1 MKKLSMVILIGA
13 FCSSLAIAADK
24 TPAPPAAGDAT
35 PVGKPTEKGAGDTYL
50 ANEFWAKNAKDG
62 FLSKEDA
69 LKFKGA
75 DGKSVDMQKLDV
87 DNDGRISQRE
97 WAAYHESAGAAG
109 IGAGANSKTDK

>member
-1 MKKLSMVILIGA
+1 MEHRPRRLREIQRPLESQPKRVPEILI
-13 FCSSLAIAADK
+13 S
-24 TPAPPAAGDAT
+24 
-35 PVGKPTEKGAGDTYL
+35 PTSFGP
-50 ANEFWAKNAKDG
+50 KNAKDG

-87 DNDGRISQRE
+87 DNDGKISQRE

-109 IGAGANSKTDK
+109 IGAAAKSKTTK

>member
-1 MKKLSMVILIGA
+1 MAILIGVC
-13 FCSSLAIAADK
+13 CSSVAVAADE
-24 TPAPPAAGDAT
+24 TSAQPAAGDAT
-35 PVGKPTEKGAGDTYL
+35 SVGKPTEKGAGDTYL

-87 DNDGRISQRE
+87 DNDGKISQRE

-109 IGAGANSKTDK
+109 IGAAAKSKTTK